1 MHNPDQHYEAH
12 TLHLKDLYEQA
23 EHNRMITALTQNRH
37 ARVRAAG
44 GRLGV
49 LLVTL
54 GTWLAR
60 SAQRAE
66 QPTFAWDGAC
76 PGSRMDGEWLSR
88 CLQQPAG
95 TLSACS
101 TREAISPVLP
111 YVGVA
116 RDPEESR

>member
-1 MHNPDQHYEAH
+1 MYNPDQHYAAH
-12 TLHLKDLYEQA
+12 ILHLKEVADQA
-23 EHNRMITALTQNRH
+23 AHHRMLTALMQHRH

-44 GRLGV
+44 RRLGV

-60 SAQRAE
+60 SAQRDA

-76 PGSRMDGEWLSR
+76 PGSRMDGEWRAR
-88 CLQQPAG
+88 CLQPPAG
-95 TLSACS
+95 TRSACS
-101 TREAISPVLP
+101 TRAASSPVLP
-111 YVGVA
+111 DVSVA